1 MAVVELNHYFV
12 RANDL
17 EASRS
22 FYMEVLGF
30 EQMPRPDFPFPGYWL
45 GTGGR
50 IQVHMGPDKIPNRET
65 YYLGTPPHA
74 ATDQSGV
81 VDHIAF
87 LAEDPAAFIERFRR
101 LDVTYR
107 PRFLPAS
114 NLYQLFVQDPNG
126 LMIELNFFG
135 ISDAPDWGGEDYSTM
150 ERVQAAPSQP
160 EPVQAATSQPEP
172 VQAARTRETG
182 NP

>member
-1 MAVVELNHYFV
+1 MSIVELNHYFV

-17 EASRS
+17 EATRR
-22 FYMEVLGF
+22 FYMEVLGL

-50 IQVHMGPDKIPNRET
+50 IQVHMGPHNIPHRES
-65 YYLGTPPHA
+65 YYPGTPAHA

-87 LAEDPAAFIERFRR
+87 IAVDPKSFITRFRNHAVAYQPRSLPAA
-101 LDVTYR
+101 
-107 PRFLPAS
+107 
-114 NLYQLFVQDPNG
+114 NLYQLFVRDPNG

-135 ISDAPDWGGEDYSTM
+135 VRDAADWGGEDY
-150 ERVQAAPSQP
+150 AAM
-160 EPVQAATSQPEP
+160 EPVQP
-172 VQAARTRETG
+172 
-182 NP
+182 

>member
-1 MAVVELNHYFV
+1 MSIVELNHYFV

-17 EASRS
+17 EATRR
-22 FYMEVLGF
+22 FYMEVLGL

-50 IQVHMGPDKIPNRET
+50 IQVHMGPHNIPHRES
-65 YYLGTPPHA
+65 YYPGTPAHA

-87 LAEDPAAFIERFRR
+87 LADDPESFIARFRR
-101 LDVTYR
+101 LGLEYR

-114 NLYQLFVQDPNG
+114 KLYQLFIRDPNG

-135 ISDAPDWGGEDYSTM
+135 VTDAPDWGGEDYSSM
-150 ERVQAAPSQP
+150 ARVQP
-160 EPVQAATSQPEP
+160 
-172 VQAARTRETG
+172 
-182 NP
+182 